1 MNGSSATPRAA
12 RAAGIHAMAIARFG
26 QSMPRVEDRLL
37 LTGRG
42 RFVDDIS
49 LPGQAHGVL
58 VYASHAHA
66 RLKSVDIS
74 RARSCP
80 GLLCI
85 LTGADLSQRGL
96 GGLPPL
102 FMPEDAGGPKAYRTL
117 RPILALDEVRHVG
130 DRIAFCVAETA
141 AQAREAADLVA
152 VDYEPLPCV
161 TELTAATASDAPRV
175 WRGVPSNICF
185 TLQMGDAAA
194 AARAFAA
201 AFHRV
206 QLTLVNHRVTA
217 CSMEPRGAIGHY
229 DAGDDS
235 FVLYSSTQNPHRIRE
250 TLAQSVL
257 GIPEAKLRVVG
268 PDVGGGFGM
277 KGDVYP
283 EEALVLLS
291 SQVLGR
297 PVKWIAS
304 RSEAFVLDSGGRDQ
318 RVHAEMALDRD
329 GRITAIRVKALHNVG
344 AYMVGAS
351 LVPLLFSLKL
361 IPSVYRV
368 ETLDLSTSAVFTHTA
383 PTIPYRGA
391 GRPEAIYVVE
401 RLLDLA
407 ASEMKIDRLDVR
419 RRNFID
425 PAALPHR
432 TATGLVYDSGDF
444 PAAADA
450 CERLSNWQG
459 YEERRQISRRN
470 GKLRGR
476 SIVPYIEDTGVF
488 NDRMELR
495 FDPSGAVTIVAGTF
509 SHGQSHA
516 TTYSQC
522 VSDWLGIPIE
532 QIRFLQGDTHQV
544 SFGRGTYA
552 SGSAIIGGSAL
563 RLAADALIEKAKK
576 LAGFLL
582 EANAEDIE
590 FRNGVFRI
598 SGTDRAI
605 SISDVA
611 KAAFHPAR
619 LPKELRSGLE
629 ASAFFAAEPPAFPN
643 GCHVCEV
650 EVDPATG
657 QVTVDRYTAV
667 DDFGRLINPLIVSG
681 QVHGALAQGLG
692 QALGEQVVYDEG
704 GQLLTA
710 SFMDYVLPR
719 ADGLPAFTLAFNEQ
733 PCRTNPLGVKGAGEG
748 GCVAAPPAIMNAV
761 LDALEPLGVRHLDM
775 PASPERIWRAVKAA
789 QGSLR

>member
-1 MNGSSATPRAA
+1 MRA
-12 RAAGIHAMAIARFG
+12 MTIARFG
-26 QSMPRVEDRLL
+26 QSMPRVEDRVL

-42 RFVDDIS
+42 RYVDDMS

-58 VYASHAHA
+58 VYSSHAQARIRSVDTSHA
-66 RLKSVDIS
+66 R
-74 RARSCP
+74 RCP
-80 GLLCI
+80 GVLCI
-85 LTGADLSQRGL
+85 LTGEDAARRGL
-96 GGLPPL
+96 GGLSPL
-102 FMPEDAGGPKAYRTL
+102 FMPEDAGGPKAYRTS

-141 AQAREAADLVA
+141 AHARDAADLVT

-161 TELTAATASDAPRV
+161 SELTTATAPDAPRV
-175 WRGVPSNICF
+175 WQPVANNICF
-185 TLQMGDAAA
+185 TLRMGDAAA
-194 AARAFAA
+194 AARAFAD

-206 QLTLVNHRVTA
+206 ELTLVNNRVTA

-229 DAGDDS
+229 DAGDGG
-235 FVLYSSTQNPHRIRE
+235 FTLYSSTQNPHRIRE

-257 GIPEAKLRVVG
+257 RIPEAKLRVVG

-277 KGDVYP
+277 KGDTYP
-283 EEALVLLS
+283 EEALVLLA
-291 SQVLGR
+291 SQVVGR

-304 RSEAFVLDSGGRDQ
+304 RSEAFVLDSAGRDQ
-318 RVHAEMALDRD
+318 KIHAEMALDRA
-329 GRITAIRVKALHNVG
+329 GRIMAIRAKALHNVG

-368 ETLDLSTSAVFTHTA
+368 ETVDLSTSAVFTHTA
-383 PTIPYRGA
+383 PTMPYRGA

-407 ASEMKIDRLDVR
+407 ARELKIDRLEIR
-419 RRNFID
+419 CRNFID
-425 PAALPHR
+425 AAALPHR
-432 TATGLVYDSGDF
+432 TPTGLVYDSGDF
-444 PAAADA
+444 RAAADA
-450 CERLSNWQG
+450 CAKHSDWEG
-459 YEERRQISRRN
+459 YEERKESSQRHR
-470 GKLRGR
+470 KLRGR

-532 QIRFLQGDTHQV
+532 QIRLLQGDTHQV

-563 RLAADALIEKAKK
+563 RLAADALIEKAKNI
-576 LAGFLL
+576 AGFLL
-582 EANAEDIE
+582 EANEQDIE
-590 FRNGVFRI
+590 FRDGVFRI

-605 SISDVA
+605 SITDVA
-611 KAAFHPAR
+611 KAAYHPAR
-619 LPKELRSGLE
+619 LPKELRVGLE
-629 ASAFFAAEPPAFPN
+629 ANAFFAAEPPAFPN

-650 EVDPATG
+650 EIDPMTG

-681 QVHGALAQGLG
+681 QVHGALVQGIG
-692 QALGEQVVYDEG
+692 QALGEQVVHDEG

-710 SFMDYVLPR
+710 SFIDYALPR
-719 ADGLPAFTLAFNEQ
+719 ADVLPNFMLSFNEQ
-733 PCRTNPLGVKGAGEG
+733 PCHTNPLGVKGAGEG
-748 GCVAAPPAIMNAV
+748 GCVAAPPAIINAV

-775 PASPERIWRAVKAA
+775 PASPERIWQAA
-789 QGSLR
+789 KGCDSTCPDRG